1 MKSFLDW
8 ISGICDIEFRE
19 LINDAIK
26 QILGSMLGKP
36 LARAFFMF
44 ICI

>member
-1 MKSFLDW
+1 MKGILDCLA
-8 ISGICDIEFRE
+8 GVRDIEFRKF
-19 LINDAIK
+19 INDAIK